1 MNIADSVVA
10 EPAWHR
16 TAWTWV
22 AVSLVLAAL
31 LSILAGC
38 AGTDIKLTGEVCGQN
53 VDLMLHDAKDRAGF
67 DAKVECPVRSATNG
81 ALSGGGLTITSTDSS
96 TSAVLIQQAAL
107 IDKLTNLVTTL
118 VATGTGASLE
128 QRAAI
133 AKAQL
138 Q

>member
-16 TAWTWV
+16 AAWTWV
-22 AVSLVLAAL
+22 VVLLTVAAL
-31 LSILAGC
+31 LAALAGC

-53 VDLMLHDAKDRAGF
+53 VDLVLHDAKDRDGF
-67 DAKVECPVRSATNG
+67 DAKVECPIRSASG
-81 ALSGGGLTITSTDSS
+81 ALSGGGLTITSTKSS
-96 TSAVLIQQAAL
+96 TSAVMIQQAAL

-118 VATGTGASLE
+118 VAAGSGVSLE

>member
-1 MNIADSVVA
+1 MNIANSVVA

-31 LSILAGC
+31 LAILTGC
-38 AGTDIKLTGEVCGQN
+38 AGTDIKLAGRVCGQN
-53 VDLMLHDAKDRAGF
+53 VDLVLHDAKDRDGF
-67 DAKVECPVRSATNG
+67 DAKIECPVRSASG
-81 ALSGGGLTITSTDSS
+81 VLSGGSLTINSTKSS
-96 TSAVLIQQAAL
+96 TSAVMIQQAAL
-107 IDKLTNLVTTL
+107 IDKLTSLVTSL
-118 VATGTGASLE
+118 VAAGSGVSLE